1 MADTHSFVRPAGNKS
16 GCPVFLMA
24 NRRMEVLRW
33 TVRMAKDRKLFT
45 PAQFEFGETQS
56 HTPTFV
62 IDWPLNEW
70 VSYDSLLRCRPVAKV
85 GVWYC
90 R

>member
-1 MADTHSFVRPAGNKS
+1 
-16 GCPVFLMA
+16 MA

-62 IDWPLNEW
+62 IDWALNEW
-70 VSYDSLLRCRPVAKV
+70 VSYDSLPGLICLPDGVA
-85 GVWYC
+85 GEE
-90 R
+90 

>member
-1 MADTHSFVRPAGNKS
+1 
-16 GCPVFLMA
+16 
-24 NRRMEVLRW
+24 MEVLRW

-90 R
+90 RLKAAPRHGREQKDNVNDYSVYYSI